1 MVWQIILILGPIA
14 IVARYVMI
22 FYNHHFDNQNYLPY
36 TILSYVVLLFDY
48 NKTAEQFNIYQTII
62 AMGIQTHRNQNKF
75 NKIRKCLRC
84 PIKY

>member
-1 MVWQIILILGPIA
+1 MKNGMADNIDIRATRNG
-14 IVARYVMI
+14 YVMI

-36 TILSYVVLLFDY
+36 TILSYVVLLFGY